1 MDKQE
6 VEQLRRQAAQHVQN
20 YRATDGVGEPNIL
33 VLTTTGRR
41 SGEPRSVP
49 LIFGRDGDRLVL
61 VASLGGAPYHPIW
74 YLNVGDDP
82 KVFIQL
88 HGERF
93 AARARTASGDE
104 RAQLWRLMVS
114 ILPDYEDFQARTTRE
129 IPLVVVE
136 RDAS

>member
-1 MDKQE
+1 MDKQY

-20 YRATDGVGEPNIL
+20 YRATDGVDDPNVLI
-33 VLTTTGRR
+33 LTTTGRR

-49 LIFGRDGDRLVL
+49 LIFSRDGDRLVL
-61 VASLGGAPYHPIW
+61 VASLGGAPHHPIW
-74 YLNVGDDP
+74 YLNLRDDP
-82 KVFIQL
+82 EVFIQVQR
-88 HGERF
+88 ERF

-104 RAQLWRLMVS
+104 RARLWRMMVS

-136 RDAS
+136 RNDS

>member
-1 MDKQE
+1 MDKQQ

-20 YRATDGVGEPNIL
+20 YRATDGVGEPNVLI
-33 VLTTTGRR
+33 LTTTGRR

-61 VASLGGAPYHPIW
+61 VASLGGAPYHPSW
-74 YLNVGDDP
+74 YLNVEDDP
-82 KVFIQL
+82 KVFIQVQ
-88 HGERF
+88 GERF

-114 ILPDYEDFQARTTRE
+114 ILPHYEDFQARTTRE